1 MRVVLMVS
9 ALCLAIPVISPHS
22 TITVFVAFIIF
33 EVCVGIFWPAMGFMR
48 GIYVPEATRATIM
61 NFFRVPLNMIVIAIL
76 YQNLPMHVIF
86 EFCTAF
92 LLLAAITQQWL
103 FGLVDISLTKAQ
115 VYFSLTGHRSIE
127 GGGIGAVGSMETKQ
141 PIVDAI

>member
-22 TITVFVAFIIF
+22 TITVFVAFIVF

-103 FGLVDISLTKAQ
+103 FGL
-115 VYFSLTGHRSIE
+115 TGHRSIE
-127 GGGIGAVGSMETKQ
+127 GGGIGTVGSMETKQ